1 MPKGIPRKKCA
12 RCSKPIDSDDIVY
25 LDIKLVFPQGTIGE
39 TRDTLYVATY
49 HKACVPKKN
58 EIACRLTNTPYFR
71 G

>member
-12 RCSKPIDSDDIVY
+12 RCSKPIDSDVVY

-39 TRDTLYVATY
+39 SRNTLYVAIY
-49 HKACVPKKN
+49 HKACVPNKN
-58 EIACRLTNTPYFR
+58 EIANRLNFAPLFK